1 MDLTLRPGDEAFRDE
16 VRTWLAANVP
26 DEVRP
31 PDGPEMRAFDLAWQR
46 RQHEAGWAGIA
57 WPTEYGG
64 RGLSLVQQMIWFE
77 QYATAGAP
85 PPGVCF
91 VGNSHGGPTLI
102 AEGSDEQKRTY
113 LPEILRGDV
122 VWCQG
127 FSEPGA
133 GSDLA
138 GVRTRGVV
146 DGEHHLITGQKI
158 WTSYADLA
166 DRQELL
172 VRTGEGRH
180 DGLTW
185 IVGDMS
191 APGIDVRPI
200 RTMEGNHDLCEVFYD
215 EVRLPLDDVVGG
227 LGRGWQVAMST
238 LSFERGTAFMADQV
252 EMARFVEQLT
262 ELAGDR
268 FGRVGGTVAD
278 DDVRRRLSTARAEV
292 AAMRAL
298 TYAGIARAERDGNP
312 GPQGSITRLYLALLR
327 QRLFTLG
334 VDLLG
339 HDGLALGGDDP
350 TWGRRWLRSFASTI
364 GSGTSDIQREIIATR
379 VLGLPRTG

>member
-1 MDLTLRPGDEAFRDE
+1 MDLTLSPADQAFRDE
-16 VRTWLAANVP
+16 VRAWLVDNVP
-26 DEVRP
+26 DETRP
-31 PDGPEMRAFDLAWQR
+31 PDGPAMRTFDLAWQR
-46 RQHEAGWAGIA
+46 RQYEGGWAGIA

-64 RGLSLVQQMIWFE
+64 RGLTLVEQMLWFE
-77 QYATAGAP
+77 QYAAVGAP

-91 VGNSHGGPTLI
+91 VANNHGGPTLI
-102 AEGSDEQKRTY
+102 AKASDDQKQAY
-113 LPEILRGDV
+113 LPEILRGEV

-146 DGEHHLITGQKI
+146 DGDELVVTGQKI

-172 VRTGEGRH
+172 VRTGDGRH

-185 IVGDMS
+185 AVCDMA
-191 APGIDVRPI
+191 APGIDVRTI
-200 RTMEGNHDLCEVFYD
+200 RTMEGHHDLCEVFYD
-215 EVRLPLDDVVGG
+215 EVRVPLSSVVGG
-227 LGRGWQVAMST
+227 LGKGWEVAMST
-238 LSFERGTAFMADQV
+238 LGFERGTAFMADQV
-252 EMARFVEQLT
+252 EMARLVEELT
-262 ELAGDR
+262 EVAGDR
-268 FGRVGGTVAD
+268 FGRVNGTVAD
-278 DDVRRRLSTARAEV
+278 DEVRRRLATARAEV

-298 TYAGIARAERDGNP
+298 TYAGITRAERDGNP

-327 QRLFTLG
+327 QRLFSLA
-334 VDLLG
+334 VDIGG

-364 GSGTSDIQREIIATR
+364 GSGTSDIQREIIGTR
-379 VLGLPRTG
+379 VLGLPKTA